1 MLTDMKGE
9 IDNNSIIV
17 GDFSIP
23 LSAMDRASRQKNQQG
38 NNRLESIIRLEP
50 IIRNI
55 RANRPNRHL

>member
-38 NNRLESIIRLEP
+38 NNGLESIIRLEP